1 MAEPAK
7 KGGAGLAKIVGLNG
21 LDVSYIARKYRIVLG
36 RRSKSSAAD
45 VVIGAHPPPHL
56 PPFPLLLPPLPR
68 PPHLVVVSSACGWQR
83 FFLPQGH
90 PWLAGGA
97 GARPRRG
104 CRSADGEAGAVSGAP
119 RGFDAGGRREQHEHL
134 PEALGDLLQL

>member
-45 VVIGAHPPPHL
+45 VVIGAPPPPHTSL
-56 PPFPLLLPPLPR
+56 PSPSSSPRFLVLPT
-68 PPHLVVVSSACGWQR
+68 W
-83 FFLPQGH
+83 
-90 PWLAGGA
+90 W
-97 GARPRRG
+97 
-104 CRSADGEAGAVSGAP
+104 
-119 RGFDAGGRREQHEHL
+119 
-134 PEALGDLLQL
+134 